1 MKNAPAESDLLT
13 VESRTAIRFLPMS
26 TSIRIANIVDELC
39 RRQDQVLQE
48 LDSLDQRIEQVLK
61 SLSKQPEPVVV
72 PIPIP
77 VHTQQKAA

>member
-13 VESRTAIRFLPMS
+13 VESRTAIRFLSMS